1 MRLLI
6 IGGSDAGIMAGLRA
20 RQLDPHTDVTIIVA
34 DNYPN
39 YSICGIP
46 YHVAGEVPDW
56 HDLAHR
62 TSNDLEAA
70 GLSLRL
76 DTRATSIDAT
86 GHTVTVRTPAGTVET
101 IGYDQLVVA
110 TGAGPTSTTISGLS
124 GPKALGPDDGV
135 HVLHTIDNMHAV
147 QHDLKTRQPT
157 TAVIIGAGYI
167 GLEMAEALTRRGI
180 AVTMIQ
186 RGPEILSTLD
196 PDLARILHNEL
207 DRHGVTVITGTTV
220 ERIKRHTSHLIV
232 TVTNSA
238 GIQRI
243 ETEFVLTVVGVQPNT
258 GLLTKAGAKTG
269 PGNAIVVDDHMRT
282 GLPDIYAAGDCV
294 ITKHHLLG
302 NTWMPL
308 GTTAHK
314 QGRIAGENAAGG
326 DATFKGVLGTQAVK
340 VFDLVAAST
349 GLRQTDAQSARLPAR
364 SVTATVDD
372 HKAYYPG
379 SHPIT
384 IRLTADPTTG
394 QLLGGQL
401 VGTYGSEVSKRAD
414 VIATAIFAGLTIQQ
428 LSDLDLSYTPPLAAP
443 WDAIQTT
450 AQHWQ

>member
-1 MRLLI
+1 
-6 IGGSDAGIMAGLRA
+6 
-20 RQLDPHTDVTIIVA
+20 
-34 DNYPN
+34 
-39 YSICGIP
+39 
-46 YHVAGEVPDW
+46 
-56 HDLAHR
+56 
-62 TSNDLEAA
+62 
-70 GLSLRL
+70 
-76 DTRATSIDAT
+76 
-86 GHTVTVRTPAGTVET
+86 
-101 IGYDQLVVA
+101 
-110 TGAGPTSTTISGLS
+110 
-124 GPKALGPDDGV
+124 
-135 HVLHTIDNMHAV
+135 
-147 QHDLKTRQPT
+147 
-157 TAVIIGAGYI
+157 
-167 GLEMAEALTRRGI
+167 
-180 AVTMIQ
+180 
-186 RGPEILSTLD
+186 
-196 PDLARILHNEL
+196 
-207 DRHGVTVITGTTV
+207 
-220 ERIKRHTSHLIV
+220 
-232 TVTNSA
+232 
-238 GIQRI
+238 
-243 ETEFVLTVVGVQPNT
+243 
-258 GLLTKAGAKTG
+258 
-269 PGNAIVVDDHMRT
+269 MRT

-294 ITKHHLLG
+294 ITKHRLLG